1 MAFSKD
7 DTYNKVVQI
16 IAEKTSIPKENI
28 VATSTF
34 KDLGVD
40 SLDQAELLMNFEDA
54 FEVKIEDAE
63 IAGINTIQDL
73 VNLLHSKRTK

>member
-1 MAFSKD
+1 
-7 DTYNKVVQI
+7 
-16 IAEKTSIPKENI
+16 
-28 VATSTF
+28 
-34 KDLGVD
+34 
-40 SLDQAELLMNFEDA
+40 MNFEDA